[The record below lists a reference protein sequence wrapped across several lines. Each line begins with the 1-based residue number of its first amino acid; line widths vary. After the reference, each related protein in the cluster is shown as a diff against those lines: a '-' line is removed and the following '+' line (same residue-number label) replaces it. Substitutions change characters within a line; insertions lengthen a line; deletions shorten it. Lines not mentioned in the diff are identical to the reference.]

1 MNPDIEVRGARL
13 HNLKAVDATIPAD
26 QITVI
31 CGPSGC
37 GKSTLAIDIIHAEC
51 RRRYLETLSSFVAKL
66 AGSTPPAPVDS
77 IAGLRPSIALESS
90 SPHRGGRAT
99 VGTATEAE
107 LLLRTIW
114 ARHGNLRC
122 PQCQRKLEI
131 LDSQQMVER
140 IASLPMG
147 SRLQLLAPVSI
158 DGKTLSELSDF
169 WIPQGFL
176 RAWVDGEFVELG
188 KGSKVPKEFSILI
201 DRWILKEGLRS
212 RIADSLGIALRVGN
226 GSIWLHR
233 GDQDAPLFLSRNPR
247 CPEHGSLL
255 SELSPASFAAN
266 DDDLLPD
273 FILSM
278 DIHSLSWKDIR
289 NTPVK
294 NLAENLSSALLT
306 LPAHFKAASEQILE
320 RIAAMNKLGLG
331 HLSLGRKIA
340 SLSDGEWQRLRMVSL
355 AGGHLHGLL
364 FVLDEPASGLHPKD
378 CEHVWSLLEDIRKQ
392 GNTLL
397 LIEHRPEIIDKA
409 DHLIEMGPGAGEL
422 GGEILAQGSAPSIL
436 TSNSPTAEWI
446 RSLSQPVERLALPAK
461 TEYLDIAIE
470 PFRNLKTQK
479 LRIPIGA
486 FTIVCGISGSGKS
499 TLVLDGIAEAMRG
512 DNAPWC
518 KIASKKGIESIQ
530 DCSAEKMQSSS
541 RSTVATAS
549 GLMTPLRDLFSAM
562 PEAKA
567 RGFKASHFSLN
578 TNGGRCETCLG
589 LGVVEDPAGYGDF
602 TCPVCQGKRFRDE
615 ILNIRFKTLNI
626 SEILDLSISRALELF
641 SAIPGFKTKLS
652 PLRDTG
658 LGYLRLGQPTS
669 HMSGGEL
676 QRLALSIELAKSSSK
691 PTLFLFDE
699 PARGLHRT
707 DIAHL
712 LTLFHRMCE
721 AGHTIVAIE
730 HQPTV
735 LQEAQWRIEM
745 GPGAGDEGG
754 MVMYCGKNE
763 KQL

>member
-13 HNLKAVDATIPAD
+13 HNLKSVNATIPAD
-26 QITVI
+26 KITVI

-90 SPHRGGRAT
+90 SPHRNGKAS
-99 VGTATEAE
+99 VGTVTEAE
-107 LLLRTIW
+107 ILLRTIW

-122 PQCQRKLEI
+122 PHCQRLLEI

-140 IASLPMG
+140 IASLPVA
-147 SRLQLLAPVSI
+147 SRLQLLAPVAI
-158 DGKTLSELSDF
+158 DGKTLAELSDF

-188 KGSKVPKEFSILI
+188 KGSQVPKEFSILI
-201 DRWILKEGLRS
+201 DRWVLKDGLRS

-226 GSIWLHR
+226 GSIWVHR

-247 CPEHGSLL
+247 CPEHGALM
-255 SELSPASFAAN
+255 SELSPTAFSPI
-266 DDDLLPD
+266 DDSPLQD

-278 DIHSLSWKDIR
+278 DIGELTWKEIR
-289 NTPVK
+289 ETPVK
-294 NLAENLSSALLT
+294 GLQAKLQPVLLA
-306 LPAHFKAASEQILE
+306 LPEHFKAAAAQILE

-331 HLSLGRKIA
+331 HLSLGRRIA
-340 SLSDGEWQRLRMVSL
+340 TLSDGEWQRLRMVSL

-409 DHLIEMGPGAGEL
+409 DQLIEMGPGAGEL
-422 GGEILAQGSAPSIL
+422 GGEVLVQDRAQTVLA
-436 TSNSPTAEWI
+436 SNSPTAEWI
-446 RSLSQPVERLALPAK
+446 RSLSQPAESPPLPLPTK
-461 TEYLDIAIE
+461 YLEIAIE
-470 PFRNLKTQK
+470 PFRNLKSQT
-479 LRIPIGA
+479 LRIPLGA
-486 FTIVCGISGSGKS
+486 FTVVSGVSGSGKS

-512 DNAPWC
+512 DTAPWC
-518 KIASKKGIESIQ
+518 TIKNRKSIEAVQ
-530 DCSAEKMQSSS
+530 DCSADKMQSSS

-562 PEAKA
+562 SEAKT

-589 LGVVEDPAGYGDF
+589 LGVIEDPAGYGDF

-626 SEILDLSISRALELF
+626 SEILDLSITRALELF
-641 SAIPGFKTKLS
+641 SAIPGFKTRLT

-669 HMSGGEL
+669 HLSGGEL

-707 DIAHL
+707 DISHL

-735 LQEAQWRIEM
+735 LQAAQWRIEM

-754 MVMYCGKNE
+754 QVMLCGVR
-763 KQL
+763 